1 MNLNS
6 FREIAQRI
14 QLPPGYPR
22 PQFNEVANPPEI
34 TIKRSI
40 EGASVFLSIKWLDE
54 EKATF
59 ELNISYLRRRNP
71 RVAMLHVAQ
80 KEMAIVLA
88 KSTYTYRNDLG
99 EEALVKETATA
110 FSDVVTYVYNK
121 LRERLEYW
129 KEIYG
134 FFHDLL
140 EERVD
145 AVPAY
150 RCAFY
155 DIACSVPSAILKRVE
170 NLSLNERETWRTINR
185 NHGGAVQASFNYF
198 LRIYYRH
205 GVEGAVISNLDSCQ
219 EELQNLNVHPFPD
232 VGANVAP
239 EGNDEDEDEDSI
251 EILDCPWIVDEEEPD
266 DSHHFA
272 NESNDCENAG
282 GEKENE
288 ALYAPAPEGRL
299 QRLACNMAIV
309 EAVMKAQKMEALDNN
324 ACVSLLLQKEE
335 RQNFWLEAFG
345 EWLHTCVDVPLADS
359 ENEVREDAKAALF
372 EIADACPLAFL
383 SDPHFCKDDI
393 ANILERHHRLA
404 RCSWELCSVYVQ
416 ELHIF

>member
-14 QLPPGYPR
+14 QLPDGYPR
-22 PQFNEVANPPEI
+22 PQCDHVANPPVI
-34 TIKRSI
+34 TINRSI

-59 ELNISYLRRRNP
+59 ELNISYLGRRNP
-71 RVAMLHVAQ
+71 RVAMLHVAR

-88 KSTYTYRNDLG
+88 ESTYTYRNDLG
-99 EEALVKETATA
+99 EETLVEETATA
-110 FSDVVTYVYNK
+110 FSGVVKYVYNK

-134 FFHDLL
+134 FFHDHL
-140 EERVD
+140 EEQVD

-155 DIACSVPSAILKRVE
+155 DIACSVPAAILKGRE
-170 NLSLNERETWRTINR
+170 NLSLNERETWSSINV

-205 GVEGAVISNLDSCQ
+205 GVEAAVRSNLNSCW
-219 EELQNLNVHPFPD
+219 EELQNLNVDPFFC

-239 EGNDEDEDEDSI
+239 EGNDEDEDSI

-266 DSHHFA
+266 DSHHFV

-299 QRLACNMAIV
+299 QRLACKMAIV
-309 EAVMKAQKMEALDNN
+309 EAVMKAQKMEALDNS
-324 ACVSLLLQKEE
+324 ACVSLLSQKED
-335 RQNFWLEAFG
+335 RQKFWLEAFG
-345 EWLHTCVDVPLADS
+345 GLLHTCVDVPLANK

-383 SDPHFCKDDI
+383 SDPNFCQDDI
-393 ANILERHHRLA
+393 ANILGRHHTSA
-404 RCSWELCSVYVQ
+404 RSSWELCSVYVQ
-416 ELHIF
+416 NLRIF

>member
-6 FREIAQRI
+6 FIKIAQRI
-14 QLPPGYPR
+14 QLPNGYPR
-22 PQFNEVANPPEI
+22 PQFDNVANPPVI

-40 EGASVFLSIKWLDE
+40 ERASVSLSIKWLDE

-80 KEMAIVLA
+80 KEMAVVLA
-88 KSTYTYRNDLG
+88 ESTYTYRNDLG
-99 EEALVKETATA
+99 EETLVKETATA

-129 KEIYG
+129 TQIYG
-134 FFHDLL
+134 FFHDHL
-140 EERVD
+140 EEQVD
-145 AVPAY
+145 SVAAY

-155 DIACSVPSAILKRVE
+155 DIACSVPSAILKGCV
-170 NLSLNERETWRTINR
+170 SLNERETWRSINV
-185 NHGGAVQASFNYF
+185 NHGGAVQSSFNHF
-198 LRIYYRH
+198 LEIYRRH
-205 GVEGAVISNLDSCQ
+205 GVKEEVRSNLNSCQ
-219 EELQNLNVHPFPD
+219 EELQNLNVDPFFC

-239 EGNDEDEDEDSI
+239 EGNDEDEDE
-251 EILDCPWIVDEEEPD
+251 EMPDCALIVGEGEPD
-266 DSHHFA
+266 DSQHFA
-272 NESNDCENAG
+272 NESNNCENAG
-282 GEKENE
+282 GENE
-288 ALYAPAPEGRL
+288 ALYATALEGRL

-309 EAVMKAQKMEALDNN
+309 EAVMKARTREMLDNS
-324 ACVSLLLQKEE
+324 ACVSLLLLKEE
-335 RQNFWLEAFG
+335 RQNVWLEAFG
-345 EWLHTCVDVPLADS
+345 ELLHECVDVPLAKR

-383 SDPHFCKDDI
+383 SDPNFCKDDI

-404 RCSWELCSVYVQ
+404 RYSWELCSVYVQ
-416 ELHIF
+416 NLRIF